1 MILFLTDLD
10 ILQNRPVTSQATSLW
25 GSPWMCPRTKA
36 SHNKVHHKGSG
47 RWKYWAKC
55 KEGLSRECARE
66 RAGYPQGDWESN
78 HTGYILACVDVI
90 YTYWN
95 LIPDSQV
102 TRTAGGKQKRC
113 LLIYAQNFSNNI
125 REQLLQGTVVILPKK
140 WAPWPYNIQLLAKYC
155 SS

>member
-90 YTYWN
+90 YI
-95 LIPDSQV
+95 LKLDSWFSGDKDGWREAEEMLAYLCSKLFKQHPGATIARYCCNTTKKV
-102 TRTAGGKQKRC
+102 SSMTLQHTTACK
-113 LLIYAQNFSNNI
+113 I
-125 REQLLQGTVVILPKK
+125 LQ
-140 WAPWPYNIQLLAKYC
+140 
-155 SS
+155 